1 MEKEWFKWKKGA
13 DAEEHVDYDETW
25 YEGDWVQDWSQPS
38 EAWDRYATLDCAVS
52 KHTLKNQSKKPSET
66 PVEKRI
72 RKKQPGKRSEPAAKD
87 TATAVSKHDTE
98 QDKHPKKKK
107 VEGDDDCECTTPED
121 TKGQVNS
128 IAKYLRVIKG
138 AGWKVKG
145 HGDLTDD
152 IKREFKKDFPT
163 TEECRYNIY
172 WKLASVG
179 VHLKSEK
186 EGFGYLLSACWCW
199 AISSSAS
206 LVFEGSKFVCHSKW
220 ISMMRCPRIS
230 AWKCMT
236 YSTHASKHTWVKECY
251 IFLFKD
257 SVPRCLSLS
266 LSLWGELCRSQIP
279 PATWE
284 GGLLEWGLGHS
295 DSEGFPEVFSFE
307 SFEACLQMISM
318 SQQIP
323 TLPNM
328 WQWAFLSKLLWVVT
342 SFMLKLGNGVKQTHL
357 PKSGQ
362 AWTCRA
368 FTWTPHRSSD
378 QHVYTHITP
387 NSKD

>member
-1 MEKEWFKWKKGA
+1 MLGHIFFGFTRVWRQQVCLPLEMNFN
-13 DAEEHVDYDETW
+13 DALSQDICMKVHDLFHTCFQTYLG
-25 YEGDWVQDWSQPS
+25 EGML
-38 EAWDRYATLDCAVS
+38 YFFYS
-52 KHTLKNQSKKPSET
+52 KILF
-66 PVEKRI
+66 PV
-72 RKKQPGKRSEPAAKD
+72 
-87 TATAVSKHDTE
+87 V
-98 QDKHPKKKK
+98 
-107 VEGDDDCECTTPED
+107 
-121 TKGQVNS
+121 
-128 IAKYLRVIKG
+128 
-138 AGWKVKG
+138 
-145 HGDLTDD
+145 
-152 IKREFKKDFPT
+152 
-163 TEECRYNIY
+163 
-172 WKLASVG
+172 
-179 VHLKSEK
+179 
-186 EGFGYLLSACWCW
+186 
-199 AISSSAS
+199 
-206 LVFEGSKFVCHSKW
+206 
-220 ISMMRCPRIS
+220 
-230 AWKCMT
+230 
-236 YSTHASKHTWVKECY
+236 
-251 IFLFKD
+251 
-257 SVPRCLSLS
+257 S